1 MYRINVITQLL
12 SFFIFA
18 IIINQLNFKILSLV
32 LIIFIAILIISKTH
46 QFIWSIKRFRWFFLV
61 MIAIFAFNTPGEH
74 LVDWPFTIS
83 PTYEGITAG
92 FTQTLRIVVML
103 AAISLILVFN
113 TKQQLISGFYF
124 IFSPL
129 KIFGLK
135 VDRFATRLWLTL
147 HYVELQRENKFPH
160 DFFNRL
166 KAMTTIDSNQDNEE
180 VSIVFTVPRFSWVD
194 YGLIGFAVLLLTKF
208 VVKAFV

>member
-1 MYRINVITQLL
+1 
-12 SFFIFA
+12 
-18 IIINQLNFKILSLV
+18 
-32 LIIFIAILIISKTH
+32 
-46 QFIWSIKRFRWFFLV
+46 

-74 LVDWPFTIS
+74 LAGWPFAIS

-103 AAISLILVFN
+103 AAISLILAFN

-129 KIFGLK
+129 KIFGLE
-135 VDRFATRLWLTL
+135 VERFATRLWLTL
-147 HYVELQRENKFPH
+147 HYVELQREHRSHH

-166 KAMTTIDSNQDNEE
+166 KAMTTIDSNQENEE

-194 YGLIGFAVLLLTKF
+194 YALISFAVLLLSKF